1 MNKCNLHTILR
12 LPSGI
17 FYAQGVQTNVLF
29 FDRGTTD
36 QDNTQ
41 DVWIYDMR
49 HKMRTFGKRSPLN
62 EKDFAEFEKLYCPDN
77 RTERKETYDAETNP
91 EGRWRRFTKDIS
103 VHYMN
108 QQPIINIEVTDQS
121 DLHQYPY
128 LIIKIE
134 ENVTTS
140 NWTYSEIQFD
150 ISPYIEYDYDE
161 SIKLTE
167 KRYHYNTLN
176 KQYQLYELQSNSPY
190 VVIEFASC
198 GSSNYQFA
206 FSFFSGRFFSK
217 YLE

>member
-1 MNKCNLHTILR
+1 MPDNVLFADGVGEQIRRDLMNKCNLHTILR

-91 EGRWRRFTKDIS
+91 EGRWRRFTKEDIEGRPNTSLDIS
-103 VHYMN
+103 WM
-108 QQPIINIEVTDQS
+108 TD
-121 DLHQYPY
+121 
-128 LIIKIE
+128 E
-134 ENVTTS
+134 EEADS
-140 NWTYSEIQFD
+140 RSLSEI
-150 ISPYIEYDYDE
+150 
-161 SIKLTE
+161 LTAMQE
-167 KRYHYNTLN
+167 KSEEIAKAVAVLS
-176 KQYQLYELQSNSPY
+176 QELAEVDQDD
-190 VVIEFASC
+190 
-198 GSSNYQFA
+198 
-206 FSFFSGRFFSK
+206 
-217 YLE
+217 

>member
-1 MNKCNLHTILR
+1 
-12 LPSGI
+12 
-17 FYAQGVQTNVLF
+17 
-29 FDRGTTD
+29 
-36 QDNTQ
+36 
-41 DVWIYDMR
+41 
-49 HKMRTFGKRSPLN
+49 
-62 EKDFAEFEKLYCPDN
+62 
-77 RTERKETYDAETNP
+77 
-91 EGRWRRFTKDIS
+91 
-103 VHYMN
+103 MN

-134 ENVTTS
+134 EKSTTS

-198 GSSNYQFA
+198 GNSEYKLSFTDLLIRLIKL
-206 FSFFSGRFFSK
+206 FFSI
-217 YLE
+217 